1 VFLKKSQLE
10 KAIVWLSNAIDL
22 NLYTN
27 LEARSLLEIIEKRAN
42 EIRAN
47 EKIKTMIRKIY
58 GKLKYWLY

>member
-1 VFLKKSQLE
+1 VFLKTNQLE
-10 KAIVWLSNAIDL
+10 KAIVWLSNAIDS

-27 LEARSLLEIIEKRAN
+27 LEARNLLEIIEKRAN

-58 GKLKYWLY
+58 SKLK